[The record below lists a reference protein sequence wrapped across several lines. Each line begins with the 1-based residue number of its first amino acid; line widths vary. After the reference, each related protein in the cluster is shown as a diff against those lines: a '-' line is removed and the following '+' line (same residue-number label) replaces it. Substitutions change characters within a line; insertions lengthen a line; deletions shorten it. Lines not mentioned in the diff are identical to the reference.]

1 MVIIMDENTLN
12 EIQKKLSELI
22 EIDENIRNKIILI
35 IKIQV
40 RKCLNYMNREDFPN
54 ELIEPLAEAIA
65 LEYLEEEERE
75 TKRITAGDTSIEYN
89 TSSSVTDRVAIS
101 MREQLNKF
109 RRVGTIGT
117 IKKSE

>member
-1 MVIIMDENTLN
+1 MDKVIN
-12 EIQKKLSELI
+12 EIYTCLTNFLTEDEKKLKL
-22 EIDENIRNKIILI
+22 L

-40 RKCLNYMNREDFPN
+40 RKCLNYMNREDFPT

-75 TKRITAGDTSIEYN
+75 AKRITAGDTSVEYN
-89 TSSSVTDRVAIS
+89 SNSSVTDRVEIS
-101 MREQLNKF
+101 MREQLNRF

-117 IKKSE
+117 TTQK

>member
-1 MVIIMDENTLN
+1 MDKVIDEIYTCLTTFLT
-12 EIQKKLSELI
+12 EDEKKLKL
-22 EIDENIRNKIILI
+22 L

-40 RKCLNYMNREDFPN
+40 RKCLNYMNREDFPT

-75 TKRITAGDTSIEYN
+75 TKRVTAGDTSVEYN
-89 TSSSVTDRVAIS
+89 SSSSVTDRVAVT
-101 MREQLNKF
+101 MREQLNRF

-117 IKKSE
+117 TTQK

>member
-1 MVIIMDENTLN
+1 MDKVIN
-12 EIQKKLSELI
+12 EIYTCLTNFLTEDEKKLKL
-22 EIDENIRNKIILI
+22 L

-40 RKCLNYMNREDFPN
+40 RKCLNYMNREDFPT

-75 TKRITAGDTSIEYN
+75 TKRITAGDTSVEYN
-89 TSSSVTDRVAIS
+89 SSSSVTDRVEIS
-101 MREQLNKF
+101 MREQLNRF

-117 IKKSE
+117 TAQK

>member
-1 MVIIMDENTLN
+1 MDKVIDEIYTCLTNLLT
-12 EIQKKLSELI
+12 EDEKKLKL
-22 EIDENIRNKIILI
+22 L

-40 RKCLNYMNREDFPN
+40 RKCLNYMNREDFPT

-75 TKRITAGDTSIEYN
+75 TKRITAGDTSVEYN
-89 TSSSVTDRVAIS
+89 SSSSVTDRVAVT
-101 MREQLNKF
+101 MREQLNRF

-117 IKKSE
+117 TAQK

>member
-1 MVIIMDENTLN
+1 MDKVIN
-12 EIQKKLSELI
+12 EIYTCLTNFLTEDEKKLKL
-22 EIDENIRNKIILI
+22 L

-40 RKCLNYMNREDFPN
+40 RKCLNYMNREDFPT

-75 TKRITAGDTSIEYN
+75 TKRITAGDTSVEYN
-89 TSSSVTDRVAIS
+89 SSSSVTDRVAVT

-117 IKKSE
+117 TTQK

>member
-1 MVIIMDENTLN
+1 MDKIIN
-12 EIQKKLSELI
+12 EIYTCLTNFLTEDEKKLKL
-22 EIDENIRNKIILI
+22 L

-40 RKCLNYMNREDFPN
+40 RKCLNYMNREDFPI

-75 TKRITAGDTSIEYN
+75 VKRVTAGDTTVEYN
-89 TSSSVTDRVAIS
+89 SSSSVTDRVAVT
-101 MREQLNKF
+101 MREQLNRF

-117 IKKSE
+117 TAQK

>member
-1 MVIIMDENTLN
+1 MDKVIN
-12 EIQKKLSELI
+12 EIYTCLTNFLTEDEKKLKL
-22 EIDENIRNKIILI
+22 L

-40 RKCLNYMNREDFPN
+40 RKCLNYMNREDFPI

-75 TKRITAGDTSIEYN
+75 AKRITVGDTSVEYN
-89 TSSSVTDRVAIS
+89 SSSSITDRVEIS
-101 MREQLNKF
+101 IREQLNRF

-117 IKKSE
+117 SAQK

>member
-1 MVIIMDENTLN
+1 MDKVIN
-12 EIQKKLSELI
+12 EIYTCLSNFVTADKTKLEL
-22 EIDENIRNKIILI
+22 L

-40 RKCLNYMNREDFPN
+40 RKCLNYMNREDFPT

-75 TKRITAGDTSIEYN
+75 AKRITVGDTSVEYN
-89 TSSSVTDRVAIS
+89 SSSPVTDRVAVS
-101 MREQLNKF
+101 MREQLNRY

-117 IKKSE
+117 ITKKK

>member
-1 MVIIMDENTLN
+1 MDKVIN
-12 EIQKKLSELI
+12 EIYTCLTNFLTEDEKKLKL
-22 EIDENIRNKIILI
+22 L

-40 RKCLNYMNREDFPN
+40 RKCLNYMNREDFPI

-75 TKRITAGDTSIEYN
+75 VKRVTAGDTSVEYN
-89 TSSSVTDRVAIS
+89 SSSSVTDRVAVT
-101 MREQLNKF
+101 MREQLNRF

-117 IKKSE
+117 TTQK

>member
-1 MVIIMDENTLN
+1 MDKVIN
-12 EIQKKLSELI
+12 EIYTCLTNFLTEDEKKIKLL
-22 EIDENIRNKIILI
+22 

-40 RKCLNYMNREDFPN
+40 RKCLNYMNREDFPV

-75 TKRITAGDTSIEYN
+75 VKRVTAGDTSVEYN
-89 TSSSVTDRVAIS
+89 SSSPVTDRVAVS
-101 MREQLNKF
+101 MREQLNRY

-117 IKKSE
+117 ITKKK

>member
-1 MVIIMDENTLN
+1 MDKVIN
-12 EIQKKLSELI
+12 EIYTCLSNFVTADKTKLEL
-22 EIDENIRNKIILI
+22 L

-40 RKCLNYMNREDFPN
+40 RKCLNYMNREDFPT

-75 TKRITAGDTSIEYN
+75 AKRITVGDTSVEYN
-89 TSSSVTDRVAIS
+89 SSSSITDRVEIS
-101 MREQLNKF
+101 IREQLNRF

-117 IKKSE
+117 SAQK

>member
-1 MVIIMDENTLN
+1 MDKVIN
-12 EIQKKLSELI
+12 EIYTCLTNFLTEDEKKLKL
-22 EIDENIRNKIILI
+22 L

-40 RKCLNYMNREDFPN
+40 RKCLNYMNREDFPT

-75 TKRITAGDTSIEYN
+75 AKRITAGDTSVEYN
-89 TSSSVTDRVAIS
+89 SSSSVTDRVAVT
-101 MREQLNKF
+101 MREQLNRF

-117 IKKSE
+117 TAQK

>member
-1 MVIIMDENTLN
+1 MDKVIDEIYTCLTNFLT
-12 EIQKKLSELI
+12 EDEKKLKL
-22 EIDENIRNKIILI
+22 L

-40 RKCLNYMNREDFPN
+40 RKCLNYMNREDFPT

-75 TKRITAGDTSIEYN
+75 TKRITAGDTSVEYN
-89 TSSSVTDRVAIS
+89 SSSSVTDRVAVT

-117 IKKSE
+117 TTQK

>member
-1 MVIIMDENTLN
+1 MDKIIN
-12 EIQKKLSELI
+12 EIYTYLTNFLTEDEKKLKL
-22 EIDENIRNKIILI
+22 L

-40 RKCLNYMNREDFPN
+40 RKCLNYMNREDFPI

-75 TKRITAGDTSIEYN
+75 VKRVTAGDTSVEYN
-89 TSSSVTDRVAIS
+89 SSSSVTDRVEIS
-101 MREQLNKF
+101 MREQLNRF

-117 IKKSE
+117 TTQK

>member
-1 MVIIMDENTLN
+1 MDKIIN
-12 EIQKKLSELI
+12 EIYTCLTNFLTEDEKKLKL
-22 EIDENIRNKIILI
+22 L

-40 RKCLNYMNREDFPN
+40 RKCLNYMNREDFPT

-75 TKRITAGDTSIEYN
+75 TKRITAGDTSVEYN
-89 TSSSVTDRVAIS
+89 SSSSVTDRVEIS
-101 MREQLNKF
+101 MREQLNRF

-117 IKKSE
+117 TTQK